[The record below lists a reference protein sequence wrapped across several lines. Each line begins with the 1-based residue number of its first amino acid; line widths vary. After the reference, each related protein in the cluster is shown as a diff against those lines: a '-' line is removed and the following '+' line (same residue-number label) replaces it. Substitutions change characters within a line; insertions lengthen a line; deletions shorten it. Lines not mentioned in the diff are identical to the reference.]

1 MNRELH
7 RLAARK
13 QVLLAELQLQR
24 MQITLYASDA
34 RDALRPAG
42 LIGGAVARP
51 AAAMALVDTRAV
63 VAFLEVGYSPSSFQ
77 SASTRRL
84 TAASMA
90 IGRPH
95 VRCVSAGHLPVAS
108 MPILL
113 PSPATGEAKSR

>member
-51 AAAMALVDTRAV
+51 AAAMALVDTIARLLGWHR
-63 VAFLEVGYSPSSFQ
+63 VARIVRLGAIALTAFRIANLWRVRQRGPSSPS
-77 SASTRRL
+77 
-84 TAASMA
+84 
-90 IGRPH
+90 
-95 VRCVSAGHLPVAS
+95 
-108 MPILL
+108 
-113 PSPATGEAKSR
+113 

>member
-51 AAAMALVDTRAV
+51 AAAMALVDTIARLLGWHR
-63 VAFLEVGYSPSSFQ
+63 VARIVRLGAIALTAFRIANLWRVRKPGPSS
-77 SASTRRL
+77 SS
-84 TAASMA
+84 
-90 IGRPH
+90 
-95 VRCVSAGHLPVAS
+95 
-108 MPILL
+108 
-113 PSPATGEAKSR
+113 

>member
-1 MNRELH
+1 VNRELH

-51 AAAMALVDTRAV
+51 AAAMALVDTIARLLGWHR
-63 VAFLEVGYSPSSFQ
+63 VARIVRLGAIALTAFRIANLWRVRQRGPSSPS
-77 SASTRRL
+77 
-84 TAASMA
+84 
-90 IGRPH
+90 
-95 VRCVSAGHLPVAS
+95 
-108 MPILL
+108 
-113 PSPATGEAKSR
+113 

>member
-51 AAAMALVDTRAV
+51 AAAMALVDTIARLLGWHRVARIVRLWHEHHQVVRANG
-63 VAFLEVGYSPSSFQ
+63 ADDLG
-77 SASTRRL
+77 RL
-84 TAASMA
+84 PTTQLGQTLQQPAAL
-90 IGRPH
+90 RN
-95 VRCVSAGHLPVAS
+95 
-108 MPILL
+108 
-113 PSPATGEAKSR
+113 

>member
-51 AAAMALVDTRAV
+51 AAAMALVDTIARLLGWHR
-63 VAFLEVGYSPSSFQ
+63 VARIVSLGAIALTAFRIANLWRVRQRGPSSPS
-77 SASTRRL
+77 
-84 TAASMA
+84 
-90 IGRPH
+90 
-95 VRCVSAGHLPVAS
+95 
-108 MPILL
+108 
-113 PSPATGEAKSR
+113 

>member
-51 AAAMALVDTRAV
+51 AAAMALVDTIARLLGWHR
-63 VAFLEVGYSPSSFQ
+63 VARIVRLGGIALTAYRIANLWRVRKPGPSSPS
-77 SASTRRL
+77 
-84 TAASMA
+84 
-90 IGRPH
+90 
-95 VRCVSAGHLPVAS
+95 
-108 MPILL
+108 
-113 PSPATGEAKSR
+113 

>member
-1 MNRELH
+1 VNRELH

-51 AAAMALVDTRAV
+51 AAAMALVDTIARLLGWHRVARIVRLGAIALTAFRIANLWRARQR
-63 VAFLEVGYSPSSFQ
+63 GPSSPS
-77 SASTRRL
+77 
-84 TAASMA
+84 
-90 IGRPH
+90 
-95 VRCVSAGHLPVAS
+95 
-108 MPILL
+108 
-113 PSPATGEAKSR
+113 

>member
-51 AAAMALVDTRAV
+51 AAAMALVDTIARLLGWHR
-63 VAFLEVGYSPSSFQ
+63 VARIVRLGAIALTAFRIANLWRVRQRGPSSP
-77 SASTRRL
+77 T
-84 TAASMA
+84 
-90 IGRPH
+90 
-95 VRCVSAGHLPVAS
+95 
-108 MPILL
+108 
-113 PSPATGEAKSR
+113 

>member
-51 AAAMALVDTRAV
+51 AAAMALVDTIARLLGWHR
-63 VAFLEVGYSPSSFQ
+63 VARIVRLG
-77 SASTRRL
+77 AIAL
-84 TAASMA
+84 TAFRIANLW
-90 IGRPH
+90 R
-95 VRCVSAGHLPVAS
+95 VRQRE
-108 MPILL
+108 
-113 PSPATGEAKSR
+113 PSTPS